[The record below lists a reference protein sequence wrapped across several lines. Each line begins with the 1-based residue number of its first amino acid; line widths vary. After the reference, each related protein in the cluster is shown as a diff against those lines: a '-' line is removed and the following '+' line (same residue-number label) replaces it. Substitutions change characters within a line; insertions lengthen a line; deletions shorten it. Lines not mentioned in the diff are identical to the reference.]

1 MISIRPDR
9 FRRSL
14 PGLILT
20 AAPKTTEKL
29 EPPRSVSKGSSGG
42 AYAWFLEL
50 PPALVIAVMWL
61 MGVVLLGLC
70 GLALY
75 LAGTALT

>member
-1 MISIRPDR
+1 MSE
-9 FRRSL
+9 
-14 PGLILT
+14 
-20 AAPKTTEKL
+20 APPREKTKPTTTVKI
-29 EPPRSVSKGSSGG
+29 EPSRSVSKGPSGG

-50 PPALVIAVMWL
+50 PPALVIAVTWL

>member
-1 MISIRPDR
+1 MIEARPRERTKPTTTVKTDRDGSISKRP
-9 FRRSL
+9 
-14 PGLILT
+14 
-20 AAPKTTEKL
+20 
-29 EPPRSVSKGSSGG
+29 SGG

-61 MGVVLLGLC
+61 MSVVLLGLC